1 MDNSR
6 RRAVEAGWG
15 HVITLI
21 SGHGSPGRT
30 TIAVGLAAALGDVAP
45 TVLVDADTTAPS
57 VAAAIDADPTRNVG
71 MLAHALA
78 DGGLSDGAA
87 WDRAITQEIQPI
99 HRSSRNG
106 WVLCGLPKP
115 EMRYVINEAFVVRL
129 VDELRRRYRYV
140 VFDAGADLHTPES
153 ETPWGAITAADC
165 VLLVTAPDVVGLLN
179 ARRTLTL
186 LSERGRAFR
195 DRLALVLNGYD
206 RRYHNGPREVEWA
219 LQVPVAAVIP
229 HDFGGV
235 QAALAAQ
242 RPVVV
247 DGGPAGRALLEL
259 AGRINQGLTVLPA
272 AEDGTHRAPGSLW
285 VVGER
290 LRSWVMSGA
299 QALRRRAGCQLPRRR
314 MDAGAVPA
322 VRPAGIEPR
331 SDAAVAG

>member
-1 MDNSR
+1 M
-6 RRAVEAGWG
+6 
-15 HVITLI
+15 ITLI

-30 TIAVGLAAALGDVAP
+30 TLAVGLAAALGDVAP

-78 DGGLSDGAA
+78 DGGLSDGAV
-87 WDRAITQEIQPI
+87 WDGAIAQEIQPI
-99 HRSSRNG
+99 HRSSRNA

-115 EMRYVINEAFVVRL
+115 EMRHVINEAFVVRL

-140 VFDAGADLHTPES
+140 VVDAGADLLTPES
-153 ETPWGAITAADC
+153 EMPWGAVAVADR

-186 LSERGRAFR
+186 LSERGRVSH
-195 DRLALVLNGYD
+195 DRLALLLNGYD

-219 LQVPVAAVIP
+219 LQVPVVAVIP

-247 DGGPAGRALLEL
+247 DGGPAGRALLGL
-259 AGRINQGLTVLPA
+259 AGRIDQGLTVQPA
-272 AEDGTHRAPGSLW
+272 AEDGTLRAPGSPW
-285 VVGER
+285 AVGKR
-290 LRSWVMSGA
+290 LRSWIVSGA
-299 QALRRRAGCQLPRRR
+299 KSLWHRAGGLLPRRL
-314 MDAGAVPA
+314 MDAGAGPA